1 MIDDRGA
8 VPSAIDLLD
17 NKITNQK
24 LVYDF
29 KPFFSDGFRSDKDG
43 NIWTSAGK
51 AIKCFNPKNELIGQI
66 LVPELVSNLEFGGKD
81 GNILYMLGV
90 QDENEKF
97 TKLYF
102 TDQKPHA
109 IIWEALVAYC
119 DEPFKT
125 LNSSKDPD
133 LEQLEINFKVIDHNS
148 TKENLE
154 AIDNVFNKFRKKYS
168 LINLDVSKFI
178 GKIEKINQRGEKVT
192 DNQISNMANIHQ
204 SLLEAK
210 KCEDLI
216 YFVEDDY
223 IHKKESLKE
232 MIFTYERLASQINNE
247 IIICPTDYPY
257 LYAKSEMTQNFLGQN
272 YHWRKV
278 NETLCTFLTSKKMIE
293 KYWDKYV
300 SMCEKEHA
308 PFEKPLHDIYKKEL
322 CLSPIPS
329 LALHFTNVNS
339 IFGLSPNVNWKK
351 IWDQNEN

>member
-1 MIDDRGA
+1 MKNIKNSNKPSFFKKLFIKISRKLGYEIIDQNNFE
-8 VPSAIDLLD
+8 VVTSNKKIDEHLSTLGHKSI
-17 NKITNQK
+17 NLPLGEVKITRKVKTLDIIIRTCASVNMLTQNK
-24 LVYDF
+24 SRLFEKEKIEYTIRTI
-29 KPFFSDGFRSDKDG
+29 RS
-43 NIWTSAGK
+43 
-51 AIKCFNPKNELIGQI
+51 L
-66 LVPELVSNLEFGGKD
+66 
-81 GNILYMLGV
+81 
-90 QDENEKF
+90 
-97 TKLYF
+97 
-102 TDQKPHA
+102 
-109 IIWEALVAYC
+109 
-119 DEPFKT
+119 
-125 LNSSKDPD
+125 LNSSKNHD
-133 LEQLEINFKVIDHNS
+133 LKKLEINFKVIDHNS
-148 TKENLE
+148 TSENLG
-154 AIDNVFNKFRKKYS
+154 AIASVFKEFGKKYS

-178 GKIEKINQRGEKVT
+178 NKIEKINQRDEKVT

-223 IHKKESLKE
+223 IHKKDSLKE

-247 IIICPTDYPY
+247 VILCPTDYPY

-308 PFEKPLHDIYKKEL
+308 PFEKPLHDIYENEL

-351 IWDQNEN
+351 VWDQNEN

>member
-1 MIDDRGA
+1 MKNIKNSNKPSFFKKMFIKISRKLGYEIIDQNNFEIVTSNRKIDDHLSTLGDKSINLPLGE
-8 VPSAIDLLD
+8 V
-17 NKITNQK
+17 KITRKVKSLDIIIRTCASVNMLTQNK
-24 LVYDF
+24 SRLFEKEKIEYTIRTI
-29 KPFFSDGFRSDKDG
+29 RS
-43 NIWTSAGK
+43 
-51 AIKCFNPKNELIGQI
+51 L
-66 LVPELVSNLEFGGKD
+66 
-81 GNILYMLGV
+81 
-90 QDENEKF
+90 
-97 TKLYF
+97 
-102 TDQKPHA
+102 
-109 IIWEALVAYC
+109 
-119 DEPFKT
+119 
-125 LNSSKDPD
+125 LNSFKDPD
-133 LEQLEINFKVIDHNS
+133 LKQLKINFKVIDHNS
-148 TKENLE
+148 NSENLS
-154 AIDNVFNKFRKKYS
+154 AIDNVFKKFSKEYS

-178 GKIEKINQRGEKVT
+178 NNIEKTNQRGESVT

-278 NETLCTFLTSKKMIE
+278 NETLCTFLTSKKMVE

-300 SMCEKEHA
+300 SMCKKEHA
-308 PFEKPLHDIYKKEL
+308 PFEKPLHDIYEEEL
-322 CLSPIPS
+322 CISPIPS

-339 IFGLSPNVNWKK
+339 IFGLSPNVNWKE
-351 IWDQNEN
+351 IWEQNEK